1 MIALI
6 DYGAGNLTSVRKA
19 LAHLGAPVTTPAAP
33 PDLAE
38 AAGVIVPGVGN
49 FEVTAALGDDWRAAI
64 RDHIAREKPMLGI
77 CVGMQW
83 LFDGS
88 AEAPGHPGLE
98 LLPGTCSLITDE
110 ESASA
115 GGAEAGD
122 ADPTQA
128 AGGAAGIGA
137 RPGKAGAGSA
147 GGDLRETGGDAVQT
161 GAGAVQTDAGAGG
174 FKVPHVGWN
183 SLHRTR
189 DSWLLEG
196 VGEGDQVYFTHSY
209 AAPVTESC
217 VGSTRYGVEF
227 AAAVERGAVGGVQFH
242 PEKSSD
248 VGLRILS
255 NFLRRVP

>member
-33 PDLAE
+33 PDLAG

-64 RDHIAREKPMLGI
+64 RDHIARGKPMLGI

-110 ESASA
+110 DDGS
-115 GGAEAGD
+115 EA
-122 ADPTQA
+122 
-128 AGGAAGIGA
+128 
-137 RPGKAGAGSA
+137 
-147 GGDLRETGGDAVQT
+147 
-161 GAGAVQTDAGAGG
+161 

-242 PEKSSD
+242 PEKSSE

>member
-33 PDLAE
+33 ADLEA

-49 FEVTAALGDDWRAAI
+49 FEVTAALGPDWRAAI
-64 RDHIAREKPMLGI
+64 RDHISRERPMLGI

-88 AEAPGHPGLE
+88 AEAPGHPGLK
-98 LLPGTCSLITDE
+98 LLAGTCSLITDE
-110 ESASA
+110 DDGS
-115 GGAEAGD
+115 EA
-122 ADPTQA
+122 
-128 AGGAAGIGA
+128 
-137 RPGKAGAGSA
+137 
-147 GGDLRETGGDAVQT
+147 
-161 GAGAVQTDAGAGG
+161 

-189 DSWLLEG
+189 DSWLLDGVDEG
-196 VGEGDQVYFTHSY
+196 EQVYFTHSY
-209 AAPVTESC
+209 AAPVTGSC

-227 AAAVERGAVGGVQFH
+227 AAAVERGTVGGVQFH

-248 VGLRILS
+248 VGLRILR
-255 NFLRRVP
+255 NFLRRVPA

>member
-19 LAHLGAPVTTPAAP
+19 LAHLGAPVTIPVAPAELEA
-33 PDLAE
+33 

-64 RDHIAREKPMLGI
+64 RGHVARERPMLGI

-98 LLPGTCSLITDE
+98 LLPGTCRLITDE
-110 ESASA
+110 E
-115 GGAEAGD
+115 
-122 ADPTQA
+122 
-128 AGGAAGIGA
+128 GGAAGACGEQ
-137 RPGKAGAGSA
+137 A
-147 GGDLRETGGDAVQT
+147 GGQTAETGGDAPAGT
-161 GAGAVQTDAGAGG
+161 GGDAPGISRGAKEAGG
-174 FKVPHVGWN
+174 DAANADGGAFKVPHVGWN

-248 VGLRILS
+248 VGLRILG
-255 NFLRRVP
+255 NFLRRVS

>member
-19 LAHLGAPVTTPAAP
+19 LAHLGAPVTTPGAP
-33 PDLAE
+33 ADLAA

-64 RDHIAREKPMLGI
+64 RNHIARDRPMIGI

-98 LLPGTCSLITDE
+98 LLPGTCRLITDE
-110 ESASA
+110 EGASA
-115 GGAEAGD
+115 GGAPAGRTEAGGGNH
-122 ADPTQA
+122 AP
-128 AGGAAGIGA
+128 AGGGPPRSNGEPGETGA
-137 RPGKAGAGSA
+137 NSA
-147 GGDLRETGGDAVQT
+147 EVGGGLVETGG
-161 GAGAVQTDAGAGG
+161 GAGA

-196 VGEGDQVYFTHSY
+196 VDEGDQVYFTHSY
-209 AAPVTESC
+209 AAPVTQSC

-255 NFLRRVP
+255 NFLRRVS

>member
-19 LAHLGAPVTTPAAP
+19 LAHLGAPVTTPSAP
-33 PDLAE
+33 ADLEE

-64 RDHIAREKPMLGI
+64 RGHIARERPMLGI

-98 LLPGTCSLITDE
+98 LLPGTCDLITDE
-110 ESASA
+110 D
-115 GGAEAGD
+115 GAA
-122 ADPTQA
+122 A
-128 AGGAAGIGA
+128 AGGAPAG
-137 RPGKAGAGSA
+137 
-147 GGDLRETGGDAVQT
+147 GGDAAEAL
-161 GAGAVQTDAGAGG
+161 GNAGG

-248 VGLRILS
+248 VGLRILR
-255 NFLRRVP
+255 NFLRRVR